1 MLEYGALTMII
12 KIESKPYNE
21 KTKPESKIITNHG
34 MLILIEYNYYLV
46 GGQVY
51 QQAIYKKGY

>member
-1 MLEYGALTMII
+1 MII

-21 KTKPESKIITNHG
+21 TIKPESKIITNHG
-34 MLILIEYNYYLV
+34 MLILVEYNYFLV
-46 GGQVY
+46 NGQVY